1 VSRKAVVTGG
11 AGFVGSHLVDL
22 LVDRDWDLLVV
33 DDLSSG
39 QMDNIAASRRRGRVN
54 VHVMDI
60 GSHELWDVVARFG
73 PEVVFHLAAQSKVR
87 PSVEDPLHD
96 ATVNVLGTINV
107 LLAARGAGAR
117 RVVFASSGGAIYGS
131 KARLPVAE
139 RTAKHPESPYGISKK
154 VVEDY
159 FRWFGS
165 AFGLEYAILA
175 MANVYGP
182 RQDPGLEGGVIAVFA
197 RAMLEGRRPMIFGDG
212 KQTRDFVFVEDAVDA
227 FVRAAD
233 YGEGLLLNI
242 GSGRETSVRDLYDM
256 LASITGCPLLP
267 EFTPAKPG
275 EVARSVLDHSKAR
288 ASLRWE
294 PWTSLEQGLETTVD
308 WYRTQGGRAERLL
321 RLGLGLPALQRQGDL
336 EHSSAVDAGV
346 GEIAAHEPGQV
357 A

>member
-22 LVDRDWDLLVV
+22 LVDRDWEVLVI

-39 QMDNIAASRRRGRVN
+39 QMDHIAAARRRGTVS

-60 GSHELWDVVARFG
+60 GARELGDAVARFG

-87 PSVEDPLHD
+87 PSVEDPLRD

-117 RVVFASSGGAIYGS
+117 RVVFASSGGAMYGS
-131 KARLPVAE
+131 KARLPVTE
-139 RTAKHPESPYGISKK
+139 RAAKHPESPYGISKK

-159 FRWFGS
+159 FRWFEE
-165 AFGLEYAILA
+165 AFGLEYVILA

-212 KQTRDFVFVEDAVDA
+212 RQTRDFVFVEDAVDA
-227 FVRAAD
+227 FLRAAD
-233 YGEGLLLNI
+233 DGESVLLNI
-242 GSGRETSVRDLYDM
+242 GSGRETSVLELYDM
-256 LASITGCPLLP
+256 LASITGCPLRP
-267 EFTPAKPG
+267 EFVAPKAG
-275 EVARSVLDHSKAR
+275 EVARSVLDPGKAR
-288 ASLRWE
+288 TTLRWE
-294 PWTSLEQGLETTVD
+294 PWTSLEQGLEATVD
-308 WYRTQGGRAERLL
+308 WYRARGRR
-321 RLGLGLPALQRQGDL
+321 
-336 EHSSAVDAGV
+336 
-346 GEIAAHEPGQV
+346 
-357 A
+357 